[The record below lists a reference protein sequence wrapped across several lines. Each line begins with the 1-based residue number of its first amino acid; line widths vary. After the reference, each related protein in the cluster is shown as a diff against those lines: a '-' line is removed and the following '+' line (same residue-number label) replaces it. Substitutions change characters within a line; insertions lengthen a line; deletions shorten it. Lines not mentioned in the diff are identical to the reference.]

1 MIQADMSRAW
11 GLSRMDRLSSWI
23 WNLLSIR
30 VQRIILVVI
39 CSSVFTVG
47 VVAQTLEITAST
59 IEDINAAFNNESLT
73 SEQLVELYLARIEA
87 YDDAGPAI
95 NAVIALNGQAVDRAR
110 ALDAER
116 RAKGPRS
123 RLHGIPIVLKDNIDT
138 ADLPTTAGS
147 SLLAGSL
154 PPDDAFIVQKLRAAG
169 AIILAKV
176 NMSEFASGGAMSSL
190 GGPIRN
196 PHDLERSPLGSSGGT
211 GASIAAA
218 YAQFGLG
225 TDTGGSVRWP
235 STANGIVGLKPTYGL
250 VSRDGIIPLALSFDM
265 AGPMARNVYDVAAAL
280 SVMTGIDPA
289 DQATVQS
296 KGRIGIDYTEHLDV
310 AALDGAR
317 IGIARDFL
325 DQDSEVDWIIEAS
338 LDVMR
343 GAGATVVTV
352 RFPQWLLDA
361 NGELYTAVRHRE
373 FRVQIAE
380 YLATLKP
387 KYPKTLAQLIEQ
399 ATRMT
404 APNDNGQPNPG
415 RWSLMRREEDSG
427 DLDDPEYQAVR
438 EHGLALVRSFIDG
451 LLESK
456 KLDAIVYPTSPRR
469 PSRIDADSSSRGTRS
484 VSPIRLANLTGF
496 PDLVVPAGFTG
507 NGLPVGISFLGTAF
521 SEPKLLAL
529 GYAFEQ
535 VTKARRLPI
544 NTPSRPDEIIA
555 IGQ

>member
-95 NAVIALNGQAVDRAR
+95 NAVLALNGQAVDRAR

-415 RWSLMRREEDSG
+415 RWSLMRLEEDSG

-484 VSPIRLANLTGF
+484 DSPIRLANLTGF

>member
-1 MIQADMSRAW
+1 MFQADMSRAW
-11 GLSRMDRLSSWI
+11 GLLRMDRLSSWI

-30 VQRIILVVI
+30 VQRIALVVI

-47 VVAQTLEITAST
+47 LVAQTLEITAST

-73 SEQLVELYLARIEA
+73 SEQLVELYLSRIEA

-95 NAVIALNGQAVDRAR
+95 NAVLALNGQAVDRAR

-296 KGRIGIDYTEHLDV
+296 KGRIGIDYTEHLDA

-387 KYPKTLAQLIEQ
+387 EYPKTLAQLIEQ

-469 PSRIDADSSSRGTRS
+469 PSRIDADSSSRDTRS

>member
-1 MIQADMSRAW
+1 MSRAW
-11 GLSRMDRLSSWI
+11 GLLRMDRLSSWI

-30 VQRIILVVI
+30 VQRIALVVI

-47 VVAQTLEITAST
+47 LVAQTLEITAST

-95 NAVIALNGQAVDRAR
+95 NAVLALNGQAVDRAR

>member
-1 MIQADMSRAW
+1 MSRFYL
-11 GLSRMDRLSSWI
+11 LSRMVRPRLWI
-23 WNLLSIR
+23 WDLLSVR
-30 VQRIILVVI
+30 VQRIALVVI
-39 CSSVFTVG
+39 YSSVFTVSA
-47 VVAQTLEITAST
+47 VAQTLEMTAST
-59 IEDINAAFNNESLT
+59 IEDINAAFNSESLT
-73 SEQLVELYLARIEA
+73 SEQLVELYLSRIEA
-87 YDDAGPAI
+87 YDEAGPAI
-95 NAVIALNGQAVDRAR
+95 NAVLVLNGQALDRAR
-110 ALDAER
+110 ALDTER

-296 KGRIGIDYTEHLDV
+296 EGRIDIDYT
-310 AALDGAR
+310 
-317 IGIARDFL
+317 
-325 DQDSEVDWIIEAS
+325 
-338 LDVMR
+338 
-343 GAGATVVTV
+343 
-352 RFPQWLLDA
+352 
-361 NGELYTAVRHRE
+361 
-373 FRVQIAE
+373 
-380 YLATLKP
+380 
-387 KYPKTLAQLIEQ
+387 
-399 ATRMT
+399 
-404 APNDNGQPNPG
+404 
-415 RWSLMRREEDSG
+415 
-427 DLDDPEYQAVR
+427 
-438 EHGLALVRSFIDG
+438 
-451 LLESK
+451 
-456 KLDAIVYPTSPRR
+456 
-469 PSRIDADSSSRGTRS
+469 
-484 VSPIRLANLTGF
+484 
-496 PDLVVPAGFTG
+496 
-507 NGLPVGISFLGTAF
+507 
-521 SEPKLLAL
+521 
-529 GYAFEQ
+529 
-535 VTKARRLPI
+535 
-544 NTPSRPDEIIA
+544 
-555 IGQ
+555 

>member
-1 MIQADMSRAW
+1 MSRAC
-11 GLSRMDRLSSWI
+11 GLSRMVRSRSWI
-23 WNLLSIR
+23 WDLLSVR
-30 VQRIILVVI
+30 VQRISLVVI
-39 CSSVFTVG
+39 YSSVFTVG
-47 VVAQTLEITAST
+47 AVAQTLEITAST
-59 IEDINAAFNNESLT
+59 IEDINAAFANESLT
-73 SEQLVELYLARIEA
+73 SEQLVELYLSRIEA
-87 YDDAGPAI
+87 YDEAGPAI
-95 NAVIALNGQAVDRAR
+95 NAVLALNGQALDRAR

-147 SLLAGSL
+147 LLLAGSL

-296 KGRIGIDYTEHLDV
+296 EGRIDLDYTEHLDV

-387 KYPKTLAQLIEQ
+387 KYPKTLTQLIEQ

-404 APNDNGQPNPG
+404 APNDSGQPNPS
-415 RWSLMRREEDSG
+415 RWSLMRREDDSG
-427 DLDDPEYQAVR
+427 DLGDPEYQAVR
-438 EHGLALVRSFIDG
+438 EHGLALIRGFIDG
-451 LLESK
+451 VLESK

-469 PSRIDADSSSRGTRS
+469 PSRIDADPSSGGTRR

>member
-1 MIQADMSRAW
+1 MIQSDMSRACS
-11 GLSRMDRLSSWI
+11 LSRMVRSRSWI
-23 WNLLSIR
+23 WDLLSVR
-30 VQRIILVVI
+30 VQRITLVVI
-39 CSSVFTVG
+39 YSSVFTAG
-47 VVAQTLEITAST
+47 AVAQTLEITAST
-59 IEDINAAFNNESLT
+59 IEEINAAFANESLT
-73 SEQLVELYLARIEA
+73 SEQLVELYLSRIEA
-87 YDDAGPAI
+87 YDDTGPAL
-95 NAVIALNGQAVDRAR
+95 NAVLALNGQALDRAR

-116 RAKGPRS
+116 RDKGPRS

-147 SLLAGSL
+147 LLLAGSL

-296 KGRIGIDYTEHLDV
+296 EGRIDLDYTEHLDIT
-310 AALDGAR
+310 ALDGAR
-317 IGIARDFL
+317 IGIARNFL

-404 APNDNGQPNPG
+404 APNDSGQPNPS
-415 RWSLMRREEDSG
+415 RWSLMRREDDSG

-438 EHGLALVRSFIDG
+438 EHGLALVRGFIDG

-469 PSRIDADSSSRGTRS
+469 PSRIDADPISGGTQR

>member
-1 MIQADMSRAW
+1 MFQADISRAW
-11 GLSRMDRLSSWI
+11 GLLRMDRLSSWI

-30 VQRIILVVI
+30 VQRIALVVI

-47 VVAQTLEITAST
+47 LVAQTLEITAST

-73 SEQLVELYLARIEA
+73 SEQLVELYLSRIEA

-95 NAVIALNGQAVDRAR
+95 NAVLALNGQAVDRAR

-387 KYPKTLAQLIEQ
+387 EYPKTLAQLIEQ

-451 LLESK
+451 VLESK

>member
-1 MIQADMSRAW
+1 MFQADMSRAW
-11 GLSRMDRLSSWI
+11 GLLRMDRLSSWI

-30 VQRIILVVI
+30 VQRIALVVI

-47 VVAQTLEITAST
+47 LVAQTLEITAST

-95 NAVIALNGQAVDRAR
+95 NAVLALNGQAVDRAR

>member
-1 MIQADMSRAW
+1 MIQTDMSRFS
-11 GLSRMDRLSSWI
+11 GLSRMVRSRSWI
-23 WNLLSIR
+23 WDLLSVR
-30 VQRIILVVI
+30 VQRITLVVI
-39 CSSVFTVG
+39 YSSVFTVG
-47 VVAQTLEITAST
+47 AVAQTLEITAST
-59 IEDINAAFNNESLT
+59 IEDINAAFANGSLT
-73 SEQLVELYLARIEA
+73 SERLVELYLSRIAA
-87 YDDAGPAI
+87 YDDVGPAI
-95 NAVIALNGQAVDRAR
+95 NAVLALNGQALDRAR
-110 ALDAER
+110 ALDDER

-147 SLLAGSL
+147 LLLAGSL

-296 KGRIGIDYTEHLDV
+296 EGRIDLDYTEHLDV

-361 NGELYTAVRHRE
+361 NGDLYTAVRHRE
-373 FRVQIAE
+373 FRVQIGE

-427 DLDDPEYQAVR
+427 SLDDPEYQAVR
-438 EHGLALVRSFIDG
+438 EHGLALVRRFIDG
-451 LLESK
+451 ILESK

-469 PSRIDADSSSRGTRS
+469 PSRIDAEPSSGDTRR

>member
-1 MIQADMSRAW
+1 MIQSDMSRAC
-11 GLSRMDRLSSWI
+11 GLSRMVRSRSWI
-23 WNLLSIR
+23 LDLLSVR
-30 VQRIILVVI
+30 VQRITLVVI
-39 CSSVFTVG
+39 YSSVFTVG
-47 VVAQTLEITAST
+47 AVAQTLEITAST
-59 IEDINAAFNNESLT
+59 IEEINAAFANESLT
-73 SEQLVELYLARIEA
+73 SEQLVELYLSRIEA
-87 YDDAGPAI
+87 YDDTGPAL
-95 NAVIALNGQAVDRAR
+95 NAVLALNGQALNRAR

-116 RAKGPRS
+116 RDKGPRS

-296 KGRIGIDYTEHLDV
+296 EGRIDLDYTEHLDIT
-310 AALDGAR
+310 ALDGAR

-404 APNDNGQPNPG
+404 APNDSGQPNPS
-415 RWSLMRREEDSG
+415 RWSLMRREDDSG

-438 EHGLALVRSFIDG
+438 EHGLALVRGFIDS

-456 KLDAIVYPTSPRR
+456 KLDAIVYPTSPKR
-469 PSRIDADSSSRGTRS
+469 PSRIDADPISGGTQR

>member
-1 MIQADMSRAW
+1 MSRAW

-30 VQRIILVVI
+30 VQRITLVVI

-73 SEQLVELYLARIEA
+73 SEQLVELYLSRIEA

-95 NAVIALNGQAVDRAR
+95 NAVLALNGQAVDRAR

-387 KYPKTLAQLIEQ
+387 EYPKTLAQLIER

-427 DLDDPEYQAVR
+427 DLDDPEYQAIR

>member
-1 MIQADMSRAW
+1 MIQSDMSRACS
-11 GLSRMDRLSSWI
+11 LSRMVRSRSWI
-23 WNLLSIR
+23 WDLLSVR
-30 VQRIILVVI
+30 VQRITLVVI
-39 CSSVFTVG
+39 YSSVFTAG
-47 VVAQTLEITAST
+47 AVAQTLEITAST
-59 IEDINAAFNNESLT
+59 IEEINAAFANESLT
-73 SEQLVELYLARIEA
+73 SEQLVELYLSRIEA
-87 YDDAGPAI
+87 YDDTGPAL
-95 NAVIALNGQAVDRAR
+95 NAVLALNGQALDRAR
-110 ALDAER
+110 SLDAER
-116 RAKGPRS
+116 RDKGPRS

-147 SLLAGSL
+147 LLLAGSL

-296 KGRIGIDYTEHLDV
+296 EGRIDLDYTEHLDIT
-310 AALDGAR
+310 ALDGAR

-404 APNDNGQPNPG
+404 APNDSGQPNPS
-415 RWSLMRREEDSG
+415 RWSLMRREDDSG

-438 EHGLALVRSFIDG
+438 EHGLALVRGFIDG

-469 PSRIDADSSSRGTRS
+469 PSRIDADPISGGTQR

>member
-1 MIQADMSRAW
+1 MSRAW
-11 GLSRMDRLSSWI
+11 GLLRMDRLSSWI

-30 VQRIILVVI
+30 VQRIALVVI

-47 VVAQTLEITAST
+47 LVAQTLEITAST

-73 SEQLVELYLARIEA
+73 SEQLVELYLSRIEA

-95 NAVIALNGQAVDRAR
+95 NAVLALNGQAVDRAR

-296 KGRIGIDYTEHLDV
+296 KGRIGIDYTEHLDA

-387 KYPKTLAQLIEQ
+387 EYPKTLAQLIEQ

-438 EHGLALVRSFIDG
+438 EHGLALVRGFIDG

-469 PSRIDADSSSRGTRS
+469 PSRIDADSSSRDTRS

>member
-1 MIQADMSRAW
+1 MSRAW

-30 VQRIILVVI
+30 VQRITLVVI

-73 SEQLVELYLARIEA
+73 SEQLVELYLSRIEA

-95 NAVIALNGQAVDRAR
+95 NAVLALNGQAVDRAR

-176 NMSEFASGGAMSSL
+176 NMSEFGSGGAMSSL

-317 IGIARDFL
+317 IGMARDFL

-387 KYPKTLAQLIEQ
+387 EYPKTLAQLIER

>member
-95 NAVIALNGQAVDRAR
+95 NAVLALNGQAVDRAR

-387 KYPKTLAQLIEQ
+387 EYPKTLAQLIER

-484 VSPIRLANLTGF
+484 VSPIRLANLSGF

>member
-1 MIQADMSRAW
+1 MIQAEMSRAC
-11 GLSRMDRLSSWI
+11 GLSRMVRSMSWI
-23 WNLLSIR
+23 WALLSGR
-30 VQRIILVVI
+30 VQQISLVVI
-39 CSSVFTVG
+39 YSSVFTVG
-47 VVAQTLEITAST
+47 AVAQTLEITAST
-59 IEDINAAFNNESLT
+59 IEDINAAFANDSLT
-73 SEQLVELYLARIEA
+73 SEQLVELYLSRIEA
-87 YDDAGPAI
+87 YDDTGPAL
-95 NAVIALNGQAVDRAR
+95 NAVLALNGQALNRAR

-116 RAKGPRS
+116 RDKGPRS

-147 SLLAGSL
+147 LLLAGSL

-296 KGRIGIDYTEHLDV
+296 EGRIDLDYTEHLDIT
-310 AALDGAR
+310 ALDGAR

-404 APNDNGQPNPG
+404 APNDSGQPNPS
-415 RWSLMRREEDSG
+415 RWSLMRREDDSG

-438 EHGLALVRSFIDG
+438 EHGLALVRGFIDS

-469 PSRIDADSSSRGTRS
+469 PSRIDADPISGGTQR

>member
-1 MIQADMSRAW
+1 MIQSDMSRACS
-11 GLSRMDRLSSWI
+11 LSRMVRSRSWI
-23 WNLLSIR
+23 WDLLSVR
-30 VQRIILVVI
+30 VQRITLVVI
-39 CSSVFTVG
+39 YSSVFTAG
-47 VVAQTLEITAST
+47 AVAQTLEITAST
-59 IEDINAAFNNESLT
+59 IEEINAAFANESLT
-73 SEQLVELYLARIEA
+73 SEQLVELYLSRIEA
-87 YDDAGPAI
+87 YDDTGPAL
-95 NAVIALNGQAVDRAR
+95 NAVLALNGQALDRAR

-116 RAKGPRS
+116 RDKGPRS

-147 SLLAGSL
+147 LLLAGSL

-296 KGRIGIDYTEHLDV
+296 EGRIDLDYTEHLDIT
-310 AALDGAR
+310 ALDGAR

-404 APNDNGQPNPG
+404 APNDSGQPNPS
-415 RWSLMRREEDSG
+415 RWSLMRREDDSG

-438 EHGLALVRSFIDG
+438 EHGLALVRGFIDG

-469 PSRIDADSSSRGTRS
+469 PSRIDADPISGGTQR

>member
-1 MIQADMSRAW
+1 MSRAW
-11 GLSRMDRLSSWI
+11 GLLRMDRLSSWI

-30 VQRIILVVI
+30 VQRITLVVI

-73 SEQLVELYLARIEA
+73 SEQLVELYLSRIEA

-95 NAVIALNGQAVDRAR
+95 NAVLALNGQAVDRAR

-484 VSPIRLANLTGF
+484 DSPIRLANLTGF

-544 NTPSRPDEIIA
+544 NTPSLPNEFIA

>member
-1 MIQADMSRAW
+1 MIQTDMSRFS
-11 GLSRMDRLSSWI
+11 GLSRMVRSRSWI
-23 WNLLSIR
+23 WDLLSVR
-30 VQRIILVVI
+30 VQRITLVVI
-39 CSSVFTVG
+39 YSSVFTVG
-47 VVAQTLEITAST
+47 AVAQTLEITAST
-59 IEDINAAFNNESLT
+59 IEDINAAFANGSLT
-73 SEQLVELYLARIEA
+73 SEQLVELYLSRIAA

-95 NAVIALNGQAVDRAR
+95 NAVLALNGQAVDRAR

-147 SLLAGSL
+147 LLLAGSL

-296 KGRIGIDYTEHLDV
+296 EGRIDLDYTEHLDV

-361 NGELYTAVRHRE
+361 NGDLYTAVRHRE
-373 FRVQIAE
+373 FRVQIGE

-427 DLDDPEYQAVR
+427 SLDDPEYQAVR
-438 EHGLALVRSFIDG
+438 EHGLALVRRFIDG
-451 LLESK
+451 ILESK

-469 PSRIDADSSSRGTRS
+469 PSRIDAEPSSGGTRR

>member
-1 MIQADMSRAW
+1 MIQAEMSRAC
-11 GLSRMDRLSSWI
+11 GLSRMVRSMSWI
-23 WNLLSIR
+23 WALLSGR
-30 VQRIILVVI
+30 VQQISLVVI
-39 CSSVFTVG
+39 YSSVFTVG
-47 VVAQTLEITAST
+47 AVAQTLEITAST
-59 IEDINAAFNNESLT
+59 IEDINAAFANGSLT
-73 SEQLVELYLARIEA
+73 SEQLVELYLSRIEA
-87 YDDAGPAI
+87 YDEAGPAI
-95 NAVIALNGQAVDRAR
+95 NAVLALNGQALDRAR

-296 KGRIGIDYTEHLDV
+296 EGRIGIDYTEHLDA

-387 KYPKTLAQLIEQ
+387 EYPKTLAQLIEQ

-438 EHGLALVRSFIDG
+438 EHGLALVRGFIDG
-451 LLESK
+451 ILESK

>member
-95 NAVIALNGQAVDRAR
+95 NAVLALNGQAVDRAR

-310 AALDGAR
+310 GALDGAR

-387 KYPKTLAQLIEQ
+387 EYPKTLAQLIEQ

-484 VSPIRLANLTGF
+484 VSPIRLANLSGF

-529 GYAFEQ
+529 GFAFEQ

>member
-1 MIQADMSRAW
+1 MIQSDMSRAC
-11 GLSRMDRLSSWI
+11 GLSRMVRSRSWI
-23 WNLLSIR
+23 LDLLSVR
-30 VQRIILVVI
+30 VQRITLVVI
-39 CSSVFTVG
+39 YSSVFTVG
-47 VVAQTLEITAST
+47 AVAQTLEITAST
-59 IEDINAAFNNESLT
+59 IEEINAAFANESLT
-73 SEQLVELYLARIEA
+73 SEQLVELYLSRIEA
-87 YDDAGPAI
+87 YDDTGPAL
-95 NAVIALNGQAVDRAR
+95 NAVLALNGQALNRAR

-116 RAKGPRS
+116 RDKGPRS

-147 SLLAGSL
+147 LLLAGSL

-296 KGRIGIDYTEHLDV
+296 EGRIDLDYTEHLDIT
-310 AALDGAR
+310 ALDGAR

-404 APNDNGQPNPG
+404 APNDSGQPNPS
-415 RWSLMRREEDSG
+415 RWSLMRREDDSG

-438 EHGLALVRSFIDG
+438 EHGLALVRGFIDS

-456 KLDAIVYPTSPRR
+456 KLDAIVYPTSPKR
-469 PSRIDADSSSRGTRS
+469 PSRIDADPISGGTQR

>member
-1 MIQADMSRAW
+1 MSRAW
-11 GLSRMDRLSSWI
+11 GLLRMDRLSSWI

-30 VQRIILVVI
+30 VQRIALVVI

-47 VVAQTLEITAST
+47 LVAQTLEITAST

-73 SEQLVELYLARIEA
+73 SEQLVELYLSRIEA

-95 NAVIALNGQAVDRAR
+95 NAVLALNGQAVDRAR

-296 KGRIGIDYTEHLDV
+296 EGRIGIDYTEHLDA

-387 KYPKTLAQLIEQ
+387 EYPKTLAQLIEQ

-469 PSRIDADSSSRGTRS
+469 PSRIDADSSSRDTRS

>member
-1 MIQADMSRAW
+1 MIQSDMSRACS
-11 GLSRMDRLSSWI
+11 LSRMVRSRSWI
-23 WNLLSIR
+23 WDLLSVR
-30 VQRIILVVI
+30 VQRITLVVI
-39 CSSVFTVG
+39 YSSVFTAG
-47 VVAQTLEITAST
+47 AVAQTLEITAST
-59 IEDINAAFNNESLT
+59 IEEINAAFANESLT
-73 SEQLVELYLARIEA
+73 SEQLVELYLSRIEA
-87 YDDAGPAI
+87 YDDTGPAL
-95 NAVIALNGQAVDRAR
+95 NAVLALNGQALNRAR

-116 RAKGPRS
+116 RDKGPRS

-147 SLLAGSL
+147 LLLAGSL

-296 KGRIGIDYTEHLDV
+296 EGRIDLDYTEHLDIT
-310 AALDGAR
+310 ALDGAR

-404 APNDNGQPNPG
+404 APNDSGQPNPS
-415 RWSLMRREEDSG
+415 RWSLMRREDDSG

-438 EHGLALVRSFIDG
+438 EHGLALVRGFIDG

-456 KLDAIVYPTSPRR
+456 KLDAIVYPTSPKR
-469 PSRIDADSSSRGTRS
+469 PSRIDADPISGGTQR

>member
-1 MIQADMSRAW
+1 MFQADMSRAW
-11 GLSRMDRLSSWI
+11 GLLRMDRLSSWI

-30 VQRIILVVI
+30 VQRIALVVI

-47 VVAQTLEITAST
+47 LVAQTLEITAST

-73 SEQLVELYLARIEA
+73 SEQLVELYLSRIEA

-95 NAVIALNGQAVDRAR
+95 NAVLALNGQAVDRAR

-296 KGRIGIDYTEHLDV
+296 EGRIGIDYTEHLDA

-387 KYPKTLAQLIEQ
+387 EYPKTLAQLIEQ

-451 LLESK
+451 ILESK

>member
-11 GLSRMDRLSSWI
+11 GLSRMDRIRSWI

-30 VQRIILVVI
+30 VQRIALVVI

-47 VVAQTLEITAST
+47 MVAQTLEITAST
-59 IEDINAAFNNESLT
+59 IEDINAAFNNGSLT
-73 SEQLVELYLARIEA
+73 SEQLVELYLSRIEA

-95 NAVIALNGQAVDRAR
+95 NAVLALNGQAVDRAR

-289 DQATVQS
+289 DQATVQNE
-296 KGRIGIDYTEHLDV
+296 GRIGIDYTEHLDV
-310 AALDGAR
+310 TALNGAR

-325 DQDSEVDWIIEAS
+325 DQDSEVDWVIEAS

-380 YLATLKP
+380 YLATLES

-404 APNDNGQPNPG
+404 APNDSGQPNPS

-438 EHGLALVRSFIDG
+438 EHGLALVRVFIDG
-451 LLESK
+451 ILESK

-469 PSRIDADSSSRGTRS
+469 PSRIDADSSSGGTRG

-544 NTPSRPDEIIA
+544 NTPSLPNEFIE

>member
-95 NAVIALNGQAVDRAR
+95 NAVLALNGQAVDRAR

-387 KYPKTLAQLIEQ
+387 EYPKTLAQLIEQ

-415 RWSLMRREEDSG
+415 RWSLMRLEEDSG

-484 VSPIRLANLTGF
+484 VSPIRLANLSGF

>member
-95 NAVIALNGQAVDRAR
+95 NAVLALNGQAVDRAR

-387 KYPKTLAQLIEQ
+387 EYPKTLAQLIEQ

-484 VSPIRLANLTGF
+484 DSPIRLANLTGF

>member
-1 MIQADMSRAW
+1 MFQADISRAW
-11 GLSRMDRLSSWI
+11 GLLRMDRLSSWI

-30 VQRIILVVI
+30 VQRIALVVI

-47 VVAQTLEITAST
+47 LVAQTLEITAST

-451 LLESK
+451 ILESK

>member
-73 SEQLVELYLARIEA
+73 SEQLVELYLSRIEA

-95 NAVIALNGQAVDRAR
+95 NAVLALNGQAVDRAR

-387 KYPKTLAQLIEQ
+387 EYPKTLAQLIEQ

-484 VSPIRLANLTGF
+484 VSPIRLANLSGF

>member
-1 MIQADMSRAW
+1 MIQSDMSRAC
-11 GLSRMDRLSSWI
+11 GLSRMVRSRSWI
-23 WNLLSIR
+23 WDLLSVR
-30 VQRIILVVI
+30 VQRITLVVI
-39 CSSVFTVG
+39 YSSVFTVG
-47 VVAQTLEITAST
+47 AVAQTLEITAST
-59 IEDINAAFNNESLT
+59 IEEINAAFANESLT
-73 SEQLVELYLARIEA
+73 SEQLVELYLSRIEA
-87 YDDAGPAI
+87 YDDTGPAL
-95 NAVIALNGQAVDRAR
+95 NAVLALNGQALNRAR

-116 RAKGPRS
+116 RDKGPRS

-147 SLLAGSL
+147 LLLAGSL

-296 KGRIGIDYTEHLDV
+296 EGRIDLDYTEHLDIT
-310 AALDGAR
+310 ALDGAR

-404 APNDNGQPNPG
+404 APNDSGQPNPS
-415 RWSLMRREEDSG
+415 RWSLMRREDDSG

-438 EHGLALVRSFIDG
+438 EHGLALVRGFIDS

-469 PSRIDADSSSRGTRS
+469 PSRIDADPISGGTQR

>member
-1 MIQADMSRAW
+1 MFQADMSRAW
-11 GLSRMDRLSSWI
+11 GLLRMDRLSSWI

-30 VQRIILVVI
+30 VQRIALVVI

-47 VVAQTLEITAST
+47 LVAQTLEITAST

-95 NAVIALNGQAVDRAR
+95 NAVLALNGQAVDRAR

-469 PSRIDADSSSRGTRS
+469 PSRIDADSSSGGTRG

>member
-30 VQRIILVVI
+30 VQRITLVVI

-95 NAVIALNGQAVDRAR
+95 NAVLALNGQAVDRAR

-387 KYPKTLAQLIEQ
+387 EYPKTLAQLIEQ

>member
-1 MIQADMSRAW
+1 MIQADTLRAW
-11 GLSRMDRLSSWI
+11 GLSRMDRLSLWV
-23 WNLLSIR
+23 WNLFSIR
-30 VQRIILVVI
+30 VQRIALVVI
-39 CSSVFTVG
+39 YSSVFTVG

-73 SEQLVELYLARIEA
+73 SEQLVELYLSRIEA

-95 NAVIALNGQAVDRAR
+95 NAVLALNGQALNRAR

-116 RAKGPRS
+116 RDKGPRS

-296 KGRIGIDYTEHLDV
+296 EGRIGIDYTEHLDA

-361 NGELYTAVRHRE
+361 NGELYTVVRHRE

-451 LLESK
+451 ILESK